1 MRIRFAGR
9 TDIGKQRDHNED
21 AILVMDS
28 YRTIVVAD
36 GLGGHSSGHIASGL
50 CVSTLADF
58 FSVTVDADATWPFP
72 YNEALTEEENY
83 LQTGLRLANRRI
95 FDRSLLAMNDF
106 GMGTTCVGAMLS
118 RNARRVSIAH
128 VGDSRAYRLRAGQLE
143 QLTRD
148 HSLVSD
154 ALHAAPWMTPEEVA
168 RMPTNVIT
176 RALGIRED
184 VLVDLYNEGTQIGD
198 VYLLCSD
205 GLTGVV
211 GNEEITSIVDGAVD
225 LEDVANELVD
235 RANVYGGPDN
245 ITVALARIDEHG
257 PETAPR
263 PRPSETRAAP
273 DPGIEKTDPGHDDDS
288 G

>member
-21 AILVMDS
+21 AVLVMEGF
-28 YRTIVVAD
+28 RTLIVAD
-36 GLGGHSSGHIASGL
+36 GLGGHSSGHIASSL

-106 GMGTTCVGAMLS
+106 GMGTTCVGVMFS
-118 RNARRVSIAH
+118 RDARRASIAH
-128 VGDSRAYRLRAGQLE
+128 VGDSRAYRLRGGKLD

-154 ALHAAPWMTPEEVA
+154 ALQAAPWMSAEEVS
-168 RMPTNVIT
+168 RMPSNVIT

-184 VLVDLYNEGTQIGD
+184 VLVDLYNEATQVGD
-198 VYLLCSD
+198 LYLVCSD
-205 GLTGVV
+205 GLSGVV
-211 GNEEITSIVDGAVD
+211 DAHEMVQVLAGAETLAD
-225 LEDVANELVD
+225 AANELVD
-235 RANVYGGPDN
+235 RANAYGGPDN
-245 ITVALARIDEHG
+245 ITVALAQVDEHG
-257 PETAPR
+257 PDAIPR
-263 PRPSETRAAP
+263 ARPSESTRAAM
-273 DPGIEKTDPGHDDDS
+273 GHEQTDPGPDS
-288 G
+288 SG